1 MEDQN
6 IIELYW
12 QRSEDAIT
20 ETKQKYGPY
29 CTKIAYN
36 ILASFED
43 TEECVADTYLKL
55 WDAIPPARPTNLKAY
70 LGRITHNL
78 AINRYR
84 ANSGRKH
91 SSLRDV
97 LTELQ
102 ISELEDP
109 AEEAQRKALADA
121 VSAFL
126 FTLKPDARKVFV
138 LRYWNYDEISVIS
151 QKVGLKEATINSM
164 LYRTRKKLKNYLEKE
179 DWEL

>member
-1 MEDQN
+1 MEDHD

-12 QRSEDAIT
+12 RRSEEAIT

-43 TEECVADTYLKL
+43 TEECVADTYLKA
-55 WDAIPPARPTNLKAY
+55 WEAIPPTRPTCLKAF
-70 LGRITHNL
+70 LGRVTHNL

-84 ANSGRKH
+84 ANNSKKH
-91 SSLRDV
+91 SGLRDI

-121 VSAFL
+121 VSEFL

-138 LRYWNYDEISVIS
+138 LRYWNYDSISVIS
-151 QKVGLKEATINSM
+151 QKAGIREATVNSM
-164 LYRTRKKLKNYLEKE
+164 LYRTRKKLKNYLDKE
-179 DWEL
+179 DWDL